1 MPVPVPTAFTEWEF
15 TQKEAYAA
23 TRFSELNL
31 MLIQSLIANAAQ
43 RRLNIKFNPMNPT
56 LFAQEE
62 AELQGEIGAYQ
73 HLLMLATETEVP
85 EAQYEQEK
93 AVIIAAAKVSQP
105 PSQPL

>member
-1 MPVPVPTAFTEWEF
+1 MPVPIPTAFTEWEF

-31 MLIQSLIANAAQ
+31 MLIQSLAAKAAQ
-43 RRLNIKFNPMNPT
+43 RRLNVKFDPLNPT

-73 HLLMLATETEVP
+73 HLLLLATETEVP

-93 AVIIAAAKVSQP
+93 ADISKPANQPQGAA
-105 PSQPL
+105 